1 MKTIIYHNNRCS
13 KSREALNL
21 LQEQGADIEIREYL
35 KVPPSE
41 QELTALLDLLGMQAE
56 ELIRKGE
63 ALYKEQFK
71 NKSFSNTEWIRILAE
86 NPVLIERPIVIKN
99 NKAVIGRPPVKVLDL

>member
-1 MKTIIYHNNRCS
+1 MC
-13 KSREALNL
+13 L
-21 LQEQGADIEIREYL
+21 LQEHGEDVEVREYL
-35 KVPPSE
+35 KVPPTE
-41 QELTALLDLLGMQAE
+41 EELTELLKLLGIQAE
-56 ELIRKGE
+56 DLIRKGE
-63 ALYKEQFK
+63 SLFKEQFK